1 MHEIALLDL
10 AKVGKEQLRVV
21 GGDTG
26 ISVPHTSHVFDN
38 QADKEK
44 LLLWAYLWLFRGYNG
59 VPLGYRCVRLPPWS

>member
-10 AKVGKEQLRVV
+10 AKVGKEQIRVV

-44 LLLWAYLWLFRGYNG
+44 LYCYGRISGC
-59 VPLGYRCVRLPPWS
+59 LGATMGSPWITGA

>member
-38 QADKEK
+38 KAEKEE
-44 LLLWAYLWLFRGYNG
+44 LLFGHISG
-59 VPLGYRCVRLPPWS
+59 CLGATMGSPCVAGA

>member
-10 AKVGKEQLRVV
+10 AKVGKEHIRVV

-44 LLLWAYLWLFRGYNG
+44 LYCNGRIGLFRGYNG
-59 VPLGYRCVRLPPWS
+59 VPLGCR

>member
-10 AKVGKEQLRVV
+10 AKVGKEQIRVV

-44 LLLWAYLWLFRGYNG
+44 LYCYGRISAC
-59 VPLGYRCVRLPPWS
+59 LGAAMGSPWITGA

>member
-38 QADKEK
+38 QAEEK
-44 LLLWAYLWLFRGYNG
+44 LYCYGRISGC
-59 VPLGYRCVRLPPWS
+59 LGATMGSPWVTGA